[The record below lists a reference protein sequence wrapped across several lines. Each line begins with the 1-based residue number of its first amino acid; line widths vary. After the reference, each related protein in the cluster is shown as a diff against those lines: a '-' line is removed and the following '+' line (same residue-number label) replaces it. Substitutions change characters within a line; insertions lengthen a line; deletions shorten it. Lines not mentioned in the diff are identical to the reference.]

1 MADTENKSVKKRNKG
16 WDNLISQDMRTLE
29 ERQKI
34 GQMGGIKSGE
44 SRRRMKT
51 FKEELQALLAM
62 DIEDANGNKINAQE
76 KVNMALIV
84 KATKGDVKAYEAIR
98 DTLGQ
103 KPVEEKSVVVSAPLE
118 SRIEIIEEMNRR
130 LYGDTK
136 PKQDN

>member
-1 MADTENKSVKKRNKG
+1 MADTENKSVKNKG
-16 WDNLISQDMRTLE
+16 WNNLIPYVKGDNTGKSE
-29 ERQKI
+29 AGKI
-34 GQMGGIKSGE
+34 GGVKSGE
-44 SRRRMKT
+44 SKRRMKT

-62 DIEDANGNKINAQE
+62 DIEDANGNKVNAQE

>member
-1 MADTENKSVKKRNKG
+1 MADTENNSVNKKNPK
-16 WDNLISQDMRTLE
+16 DNIISLADRTME
-29 ERQKI
+29 ERQAI
-34 GQMGGIKSGE
+34 GRLGGIKSGE
-44 SRRRMKT
+44 SKRRMKT

-62 DIEDANGNKINAQE
+62 DIEDANGNKVNAQE

-118 SRIEIIEEMNRR
+118 SRIEVIDELNRR
-130 LYGDTK
+130 LYGDKNPK
-136 PKQDN
+136 PDN

>member
-1 MADTENKSVKKRNKG
+1 MADTENNSVNKKNPK
-16 WDNLISQDMRTLE
+16 DNIISLADRTME
-29 ERQKI
+29 ERQAI
-34 GQMGGIKSGE
+34 GRLGGIKSGE
-44 SRRRMKT
+44 SKRRMKT

-62 DIEDANGNKINAQE
+62 DIEDANGNKVNAQE

-118 SRIEIIEEMNRR
+118 SRIEVIDELNRR
-130 LYGDTK
+130 LYGDK
-136 PKQDN
+136 NPKQDN

>member
-1 MADTENKSVKKRNKG
+1 MSDTENKSVKNKG
-16 WDNLISQDMRTLE
+16 WDNLIPYVKGDNTGKSE
-29 ERQKI
+29 AGKI
-34 GQMGGIKSGE
+34 GGVKSGE
-44 SRRRMKT
+44 SKRRMKT

-62 DIEDANGNKINAQE
+62 DIEDANGNKVNAQE